1 MIGLDT
7 NVLVRYV
14 VQDDP
19 QQSAAATRLI
29 EHKLS
34 AEDPGFVTLIGLAE
48 LEWVLEDCYKADRRQ
63 VATVIEGLLTTKQ
76 ILVEQSDVAWRA
88 LRQWK
93 DSASDLSDA
102 LIGELSIAAG
112 CKSVATFDKGA
123 SKLAGF
129 EQLR

>member
-1 MIGLDT
+1 MGTGGL
-7 NVLVRYV
+7 L
-14 VQDDP
+14 QGGP
-19 QQSAAATRLI
+19 AAGR
-29 EHKLS
+29 
-34 AEDPGFVTLIGLAE
+34 
-48 LEWVLEDCYKADRRQ
+48 DRHR
-63 VATVIEGLLTTKQ
+63 GPLTTKQ